1 MEIEQDWE
9 STIEFFRSNLHH
21 NNEILDIVMP
31 STTYNYFSVHH
42 LVINDENKNNFEIDY
57 SIITKNK
64 LKRQLKVLK
73 SRIPKPEEEIK

>member
-1 MEIEQDWE
+1 
-9 STIEFFRSNLHH
+9 
-21 NNEILDIVMP
+21 MP

-57 SIITKNK
+57 SIITKNE

>member
-1 MEIEQDWE
+1 MQ
-9 STIEFFRSNLHH
+9 
-21 NNEILDIVMP
+21 

-57 SIITKNK
+57 SIITKNE